1 MAMHSVA
8 DMAGSTLASLRKIAK
23 EKGQPLP
30 VDLNNKDAVAA
41 YMKANN
47 EKYVG
52 EWNQQLKRQKFD
64 RVYKQSLWSGRTPI
78 EFNFNGW
85 NSSAQIN
92 TEQAEQLYQ
101 KAQALAKQM
110 VSPDDKPFNVLLKGV
125 PGTGKTSLALAM
137 IDYIRHHGYRWDYIK
152 QPDGT
157 QNKSKRYVNV
167 FFVATDEM
175 AELLNRKY
183 DGDSQASSR
192 LFQVIK
198 FAKMADVLV
207 LDDFGTE
214 GGMKGNL
221 RPVRKDMQEYM
232 YNITNARSGKKQ
244 TIITTNNDDNELK
257 AMYNIKLISR
267 LIPSN
272 PQHVLDF
279 TDLLD
284 VRASMI

>member
-8 DMAGSTLASLRKIAK
+8 EMAGSTLASLRKIAK

-30 VDLNNKDAVAA
+30 VDLDDKDAVAE
-41 YMKANN
+41 YMKSNN
-47 EKYVG
+47 DKYVG

-78 EFNFNGW
+78 HFNFSNW
-85 NSSAQIN
+85 QSSLQIN
-92 TEQAEQLYQ
+92 SEYAEQLAQ
-101 KAQALAKQM
+101 KAEELAGQM
-110 VSPDDKPFNVLLKGV
+110 TSPDDKPFNVLLKGV

-192 LFQVIK
+192 LFQVVK
-198 FAKMADVLV
+198 LAKTADVLV

-221 RPVRKDMQEYM
+221 RPVRKDMQELM
-232 YNITNARSGKKQ
+232 YNITNARFCKKQ
-244 TIITTNNDDNELK
+244 TIITTNNDEEELK
-257 AMYNIKLISR
+257 AMYNVKLISR
-267 LIPSN
+267 LVPSN
-272 PQHVLDF
+272 PQHILDF
-279 TDLLD
+279 EELLD

>member
-8 DMAGSTLASLRKIAK
+8 EMAGSTLASLRKIAK

-30 VDLNNKDAVAA
+30 VDLDDKDAVAE
-41 YMKANN
+41 YMKSNN
-47 EKYVG
+47 DKYVG

-78 EFNFNGW
+78 HFNFSNW
-85 NSSAQIN
+85 QSSLQIN
-92 TEQAEQLYQ
+92 SEYAEQLAQ
-101 KAQALAKQM
+101 KAEELAGQM
-110 VSPDDKPFNVLLKGV
+110 TSPDDKPFNVLLKGV

-167 FFVATDEM
+167 LFVATDEM

-183 DGDSQASSR
+183 DDDNQASSR
-192 LFQVIK
+192 LFQVVRL
-198 FAKMADVLV
+198 AKTADVLV

-221 RPVRKDMQEYM
+221 RPVRKDMQELM
-232 YNITNARSGKKQ
+232 YNITNARFCKKQ
-244 TIITTNNDDNELK
+244 TIITTNNDEEELK
-257 AMYNIKLISR
+257 VMYNVKLISR
-267 LIPSN
+267 LVPSN
-272 PQHVLDF
+272 PQHILDF
-279 TDLLD
+279 EELLD

>member
-8 DMAGSTLASLRKIAK
+8 EMAGLTLASLRKIAK

-30 VDLNNKDAVAA
+30 VDLDDKGAVAE
-41 YMKANN
+41 YMKSNN
-47 EKYVG
+47 DKYVG

-78 EFNFNGW
+78 HFNFSNW
-85 NSSAQIN
+85 QSSLQIN
-92 TEQAEQLYQ
+92 SEYAEQLAQ
-101 KAQALAKQM
+101 KAEELAGQM
-110 VSPDDKPFNVLLKGV
+110 TSPDDKPFNVLLKGV

-167 FFVATDEM
+167 LFVATDEM

-183 DGDSQASSR
+183 DGDNQASSR
-192 LFQVIK
+192 LFQVVRL
-198 FAKMADVLV
+198 AKTADVLV

-221 RPVRKDMQEYM
+221 RPVRKDMQELM
-232 YNITNARSGKKQ
+232 YNITNARFCKKQ
-244 TIITTNNDDNELK
+244 TIITTNNDEEELK
-257 AMYNIKLISR
+257 AMYNVKLISR
-267 LIPSN
+267 LVPSN
-272 PQHVLDF
+272 PQHILDF
-279 TDLLD
+279 EELLD

>member
-8 DMAGSTLASLRKIAK
+8 EMAGSTLASLRKIAK

-30 VDLNNKDAVAA
+30 VDLDDKNAVAE

-52 EWNQQLKRQKFD
+52 EWNQQLKRQQFD

-78 EFNFNGW
+78 HFNFNNW
-85 NSSAQIN
+85 QSSLQIN
-92 TEQAEQLYQ
+92 SKQADQLYQ
-101 KAQALAKQM
+101 KAQNLAKQM
-110 VSPDDKPFNVLLKGV
+110 IGPDTKPFNVLLKGV

-137 IDYIRHHGYRWDYIK
+137 IDYIRHHGYRWDYVK

-157 QNKSKRYVNV
+157 QNKSKRYVDV
-167 FFVATDEM
+167 FFLATDEM
-175 AELLNRKY
+175 AELCNRKVN
-183 DGDSQASSR
+183 GDMQANNR

-198 FAKMADVLV
+198 LAKKTDVLV

-214 GGMKGNL
+214 GGMKGNV

-232 YNITNARSGKKQ
+232 YNITNARSGRKQ

-257 AMYNIKLISR
+257 AMYNVKLISR
-267 LIPSN
+267 LIPSD

-279 TDLLD
+279 NDLLD

>member
-8 DMAGSTLASLRKIAK
+8 EMAGSTLASLRKIAK

-30 VDLNNKDAVAA
+30 VDLDDKDAVAE
-41 YMKANN
+41 YMKSNN
-47 EKYVG
+47 DKYVG
-52 EWNQQLKRQKFD
+52 EWNRQLKRQKFD

-78 EFNFNGW
+78 HFNFSNW
-85 NSSAQIN
+85 QSSLQIN
-92 TEQAEQLYQ
+92 SEYAEQLAQ
-101 KAQALAKQM
+101 KAEELAGQM
-110 VSPDDKPFNVLLKGV
+110 TSPDDKPFNVLLKGV

-192 LFQVIK
+192 LFQVVK
-198 FAKMADVLV
+198 LAKTADVLV

-221 RPVRKDMQEYM
+221 RPVRKDMQELM
-232 YNITNARSGKKQ
+232 YNITNARFCKKQ
-244 TIITTNNDDNELK
+244 TIITTNNDEEELK
-257 AMYNIKLISR
+257 AMYNVKLISR
-267 LIPSN
+267 LVPSN
-272 PQHVLDF
+272 PQHILDF
-279 TDLLD
+279 EELLD

>member
-8 DMAGSTLASLRKIAK
+8 EMAGSTLASLRKIAK

-30 VDLNNKDAVAA
+30 VDLDDKDAVAE
-41 YMKANN
+41 YMKSNN
-47 EKYVG
+47 DKYVG

-78 EFNFNGW
+78 HFNFSNW
-85 NSSAQIN
+85 QSSLQIN
-92 TEQAEQLYQ
+92 SEYAEQLAQ
-101 KAQALAKQM
+101 KAEELAGQM
-110 VSPDDKPFNVLLKGV
+110 TSPDDKPFNVLLKGV

-167 FFVATDEM
+167 LFVATDEM

-183 DGDSQASSR
+183 DDDNQASSR
-192 LFQVIK
+192 LFQVVRL
-198 FAKMADVLV
+198 AKTADVLV

-221 RPVRKDMQEYM
+221 RPVRKDMQELM
-232 YNITNARSGKKQ
+232 YNITNARFCKKQ
-244 TIITTNNDDNELK
+244 TIITTNNDEEELK
-257 AMYNIKLISR
+257 AMYNVKLISR
-267 LIPSN
+267 LVPSN
-272 PQHVLDF
+272 PQHILDF
-279 TDLLD
+279 EELLD

>member
-8 DMAGSTLASLRKIAK
+8 EMAGSTLASLRKIAK

-30 VDLNNKDAVAA
+30 VDLDDKDAVAE
-41 YMKANN
+41 YMKSNN
-47 EKYVG
+47 DKYVG

-78 EFNFNGW
+78 HFNFSNW
-85 NSSAQIN
+85 QSSLQIN
-92 TEQAEQLYQ
+92 SEYAEQLAQ
-101 KAQALAKQM
+101 KAEELAGQM
-110 VSPDDKPFNVLLKGV
+110 TSPDDKPFNVLLKGV

-167 FFVATDEM
+167 LFVATDEM

-183 DGDSQASSR
+183 DGDNQASSR
-192 LFQVIK
+192 LFQVVRL
-198 FAKMADVLV
+198 AKTADVLV

-221 RPVRKDMQEYM
+221 RPVRKDMQELM
-232 YNITNARSGKKQ
+232 YNITNARFCKKQ
-244 TIITTNNDDNELK
+244 TIITTNNDEEELK
-257 AMYNIKLISR
+257 AMYNVKLISR
-267 LIPSN
+267 LVPSN
-272 PQHVLDF
+272 PQHILDF
-279 TDLLD
+279 EELLD

>member
-8 DMAGSTLASLRKIAK
+8 EMAGSTLASLRKIAK

-30 VDLNNKDAVAA
+30 VDLDDKDAVAE
-41 YMKANN
+41 YMKSNN
-47 EKYVG
+47 DKYVG

-78 EFNFNGW
+78 HFNFSNW
-85 NSSAQIN
+85 QSSLQIN
-92 TEQAEQLYQ
+92 SEYAEQLAQ
-101 KAQALAKQM
+101 KAEELAGQM
-110 VSPDDKPFNVLLKGV
+110 TSPDDKPFNVLLKGV

-152 QPDGT
+152 QLDGT

-167 FFVATDEM
+167 LFVATDEM

-183 DGDSQASSR
+183 DGDNQASSR
-192 LFQVIK
+192 LFQVVRL
-198 FAKMADVLV
+198 AKTADVLV

-221 RPVRKDMQEYM
+221 RPVRKDMQELM
-232 YNITNARSGKKQ
+232 YNITNARFCKKQ
-244 TIITTNNDDNELK
+244 TIITTNNDEEELK
-257 AMYNIKLISR
+257 AMYNVKLISR
-267 LIPSN
+267 LVPSN
-272 PQHVLDF
+272 PQHILDF
-279 TDLLD
+279 EELLD
-284 VRASMI
+284 VRASII